1 MGYCEVLDVRNMM
14 KDDVLNTI
22 IGDNYIENT
31 EEREK
36 VFSTIIQNA
45 ISDAEGEVD
54 GYLAKRYP
62 VPLTTVPK
70 SITKVAKDIAVYN
83 LYSRIGIDEADREK
97 NYLNRYNS
105 SISFLKMVA
114 EGKADLDIGS
124 QSSQSISTGFSVRS
138 NERLFSRGSM
148 RGM

>member
-1 MGYCEVLDVRNMM
+1 MGYCEVLDVRSMM

-36 VFSTIIQNA
+36 LFSTIIQNA

-124 QSSQSISTGFSVRS
+124 QSSQSISTGFSVKS